1 MLNKKIAIIFVL
13 LFSGFA
19 IVGAMVVP
27 ISLAQCSDCWN
38 TPTPTNTP
46 GTPTPYPVPPSSTVY
61 ATPPS
66 GVSLPGPG
74 DFLVP
79 TSIPALVFP
88 PPPSPISPDAIPTPA
103 PLSLTPI
110 ATPNYSDTIS
120 YTTPISL
127 DFSGGVTDTAAY
139 TAVTGILG
147 EGSGWISSVVSYTG
161 WLSGEVS
168 TLQQTGTFTLSSAPE
183 WYAPDLP
190 RPMADVGWTIEGLQ
204 TGIDSGE
211 RYSLS
216 TWAWFGGY
224 MVSLPVQLGKVVFQ
238 IIQFLGPLGLFVIW
252 LFVMLP
258 YKLWVKFL
266 IFIKNLIIS
275 LFNFIL
281 ETIRFLLDL
290 IGLLVR

>member
-1 MLNKKIAIIFVL
+1 MLSRKSAIIVVL
-13 LFSGFA
+13 LLTLIIA
-19 IVGAMVVP
+19 AVTMAPVT
-27 ISLAQCSDCWN
+27 LADDFWN

-61 ATPPS
+61 ATPPPS
-66 GVSLPGPG
+66 VSLPGPG
-74 DFLVP
+74 DFPVP

-110 ATPNYSDTIS
+110 ATPNYSSTIS

-127 DFSGGVTDTAAY
+127 DFSASVTDTAAY
-139 TAVTGILG
+139 TTVSGILG
-147 EGSGWISSVVSYTG
+147 AGSGWISSVVSYTG

-168 TLQQTGTFTLSSAPE
+168 TLQETGTFTISAAPE

-204 TGIDSGE
+204 DGIDEGE

-216 TWAWFGGY
+216 TWAYFAGY
-224 MVSLPVQLGKVVFQ
+224 MASLPIQLTKVVFQ
-238 IIQFLGPLGLFVIW
+238 IFQFLGPLGLFVIW
-252 LFVMLP
+252 LLIMLP

-266 IFIKNLIIS
+266 IFIKNLLIS
-275 LFNFIL
+275 LFNFIVDL
-281 ETIRFLLDL
+281 IRFVLEL
-290 IGLLVR
+290 IGTFL

>member
-1 MLNKKIAIIFVL
+1 MLSRKFAIIFIS
-13 LFSGFA
+13 LFAVISVIA
-19 IVGAMVVP
+19 VMVVP
-27 ISLAQCSDCWN
+27 VSLADDFWE

-46 GTPTPYPVPPSSTVY
+46 GTPTPYPVPPSSTVI

-66 GVSLPGPG
+66 AVSLPGPG
-74 DFLVP
+74 DFPVP

-88 PPPSPISPDAIPTPA
+88 PPPSPINPDDIPTPA

-110 ATPNYSDTIS
+110 ATPDYSTTIS

-127 DFSGGVTDTAAY
+127 DFSAGVTDSAAY
-139 TAVTGILG
+139 TTVSGILG
-147 EGSGWISSVVSYTG
+147 TGTGWISSVVSYTG

-168 TLQQTGTFTLSSAPE
+168 TLQETGTFTIASAPE

-204 TGIDSGE
+204 SGIDDGE

-216 TWAWFGGY
+216 TWAWFTGY
-224 MVSLPVQLGKVVFQ
+224 MASLPVQLSKVLFQ
-238 IIQFLGPLGLFVIW
+238 IIQFLGPLGLFI
-252 LFVMLP
+252 MLP

-266 IFIKNLIIS
+266 IFIKNLIVA
-275 LFNFIL
+275 LFNFVLDLLRFIL
-281 ETIRFLLDL
+281 EL
-290 IGLLVR
+290 IGLFL